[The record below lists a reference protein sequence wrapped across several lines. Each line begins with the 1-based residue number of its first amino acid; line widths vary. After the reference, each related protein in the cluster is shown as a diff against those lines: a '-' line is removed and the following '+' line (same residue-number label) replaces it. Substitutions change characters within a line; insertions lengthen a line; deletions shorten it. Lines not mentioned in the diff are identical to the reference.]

1 MKSVAGSYHQ
11 VNVLIF
17 GNNARY
23 QCTANALAAL
33 IFSSL
38 FAVSEW
44 RIHDVDQIL
53 LYGDS
58 LFSKLIHDRYQR
70 DQDFFYGIK
79 SPSICKL
86 HKAIITHL
94 VSI

>member
-11 VNVLIF
+11 VNVLIV
-17 GNNARY
+17 GNNAGY

-53 LYGDS
+53 LCGDS
-58 LFSKLIHDRYQR
+58 LFSNLIHDRYQR
-70 DQDFFYGIK
+70 NQGFIFK
-79 SPSICKL
+79 SSNL
-86 HKAIITHL
+86 SRFANYMGLHL